1 MLKWA
6 LVEKGTN
13 FFHRVVQIC
22 ILLLEREVW
31 GHNPEI
37 AQHAEKSYVTFS
49 NLARSLPLGKFR
61 SFFLRIERP
70 WQNLWLSKN
79 R

>member
-1 MLKWA
+1 MHEMGYSK
-6 LVEKGTN
+6 KGTN
-13 FFHRVVQIC
+13 FFSQGSANLHFI
-22 ILLLEREVW
+22 LEREVW